1 MADPKMGKRA
11 HSPCVT
17 RTLARGDVARI
28 DVCDD
33 CGVLVLHLGPVSLRV
48 KRDALRSLGATVAD
62 AMRQLEGGNSNEMLD
77 DPDTTGVRRKWV
89 ARGRA

>member
-1 MADPKMGKRA
+1 MADPKMAK
-11 HSPCVT
+11 HSSSPCVT

-28 DVCDD
+28 DVCDE
-33 CGVLVLHLGPVSLRV
+33 CGVLVLHVGPFSLRLQ
-48 KRDALRSLGATVAD
+48 REALRSLGVTIQD
-62 AMRQLEGGNSNEMLD
+62 GMRNIEGDREVQD

>member
-11 HSPCVT
+11 HSSCVT
-17 RTLARGDVARI
+17 RTLVRGDVARI

-48 KRDALRSLGATVAD
+48 QRAALRSLGATVNE
-62 AMRQLEGGNSNEMLD
+62 AMRLLESRELQE

>member
-1 MADPKMGKRA
+1 MGKRA

-17 RTLARGDVARI
+17 RTLVRGDVARI

-48 KRDALRSLGATVAD
+48 QRAALRSLGATVTE
-62 AMRQLEGGNSNEMLD
+62 AMRLLESREVQE
-77 DPDTTGVRRKWV
+77 DPDTTGVRRKWI